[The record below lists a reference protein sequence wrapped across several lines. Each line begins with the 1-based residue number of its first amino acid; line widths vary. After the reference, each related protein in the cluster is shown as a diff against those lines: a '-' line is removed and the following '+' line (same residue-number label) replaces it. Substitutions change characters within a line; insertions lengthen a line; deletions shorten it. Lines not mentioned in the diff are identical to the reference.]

1 MLKFINYA
9 PLGHAFERLNL
20 EDVLGVLRH
29 GCGSGRGSIPT
40 PEEEANVILQAAWLD
55 LQLSYDPSAM
65 DVDVDLECLGI
76 LEQRMFELSLAA
88 GAAGNEQWGKDAG
101 THQDRWNP
109 YEGLPEHW
117 NHGDQD
123 PYAPEFEGEL
133 DVHRFKAQTAATAK
147 EVHISYDEGAHT
159 TESPLIELGRSIY
172 GSRGILGK
180 KESEGC
186 VGAGP
191 PLSIWTA
198 TRNFQG
204 TSRKKIKITAN
215 NGWEHVFARG
225 GIKSRFTKTT
235 TVDASHATEFLKNY
249 RPRARKQSLEVLIS
263 LPLDILFEIF
273 GRLLPLD
280 LLHLSR
286 TTKALR
292 SVLMHRSSTT
302 VWMAARSNV
311 KGMPACADDMSE
323 PAHASLAFDMHCHN
337 CLRPNVRNIDWN
349 LRVRYC
355 QKCFKE
361 RTEIVDDKFKKTYGL
376 KLHHCLSL
384 SMTQNHRESL
394 VDELS
399 KLGPEER
406 SVLRGLKRDAV
417 LVRKEHAVLC
427 TKWMEGEQ
435 QSRWKELDH
444 LRSLR
449 HDAILEKLIELGWEE
464 DVNKLPDRHTAR
476 IYKLTHF
483 EDLPLVKQ
491 PKPLTDHIWQNIQ
504 HKMVEFM
511 GQMREFRI
519 LQERKQ
525 QIRERQSLLAMIYI
539 RDIVELPAHLTV
551 TAEDFQPVREEL
563 FKLVDTWKRCNGHD
577 LRSDLLWRLEI
588 HPPCWLDRL
597 SVQCER
603 LAVAVFTC
611 TGWLCDDIPE
621 PNDLPRYMYFPEY
634 LHHRCNRIRRRAW
647 NELDPANTFAMGQGY
662 PGNTV
667 QREWSMDDLEL
678 DKKASQT
685 VRKLAKLGCFANNTT
700 YRVTTAPM
708 NYYIHCDTTIILT
721 QKHVLWVWHGCGMMR
736 QNPKAHQKGNPWKH
750 FILPTDR
757 SKLDLIHVLYQ

>member
-1 MLKFINYA
+1 MSFS
-9 PLGHAFERLNL
+9 NL
-20 EDVLGVLRH
+20 
-29 GCGSGRGSIPT
+29 CGS
-40 PEEEANVILQAAWLD
+40 
-55 LQLSYDPSAM
+55 SAVDM
-65 DVDVDLECLGI
+65 DSDD
-76 LEQRMFELSLAA
+76 
-88 GAAGNEQWGKDAG
+88 
-101 THQDRWNP
+101 
-109 YEGLPEHW
+109 
-117 NHGDQD
+117 
-123 PYAPEFEGEL
+123 EFTG
-133 DVHRFKAQTAATAK
+133 
-147 EVHISYDEGAHT
+147 HIT
-159 TESPLIELGRSIY
+159 
-172 GSRGILGK
+172 
-180 KESEGC
+180 
-186 VGAGP
+186 
-191 PLSIWTA
+191 
-198 TRNFQG
+198 
-204 TSRKKIKITAN
+204 KKIKITAN

-225 GIKSRFTKTT
+225 GIKSRFTKNTA
-235 TVDASHATEFLKNY
+235 VDATEFLKNY
-249 RPRARKQSLEVLIS
+249 RPRAQKQSLEILIS

-302 VWMAARSNV
+302 VWMAARSDV

-337 CLRPNVRNIDWN
+337 CLRPNVRNVDWN

-361 RTEIVDDKFKKTYGL
+361 RTEVVDDKFKKTYGL

-384 SMTQNHRESL
+384 SMTQNRNDARCLISDRESL

-417 LVRKEHAVLC
+417 LARKEHAVRC

-483 EDLPLVKQ
+483 EDHPLVKQ
-491 PKPLTDHIWQNIQ
+491 PKPLTDRIWQNIQ

-525 QIRERQSLLAMIYI
+525 QIRERQSLLATIYSDWQREKGYHKYLMPTAADLFGMRQV

-551 TAEDFQPVREEL
+551 TAEDFQPVCEEL
-563 FKLVDTWKRCNGHD
+563 FKLVDTWKRCNAHD

-588 HPPCWLDRL
+588 HPPYWLDRL

-611 TGWLCDDIPE
+611 TGWLCDNIPE
-621 PNDLPRYMYFPEY
+621 PNDSPRYMYFPEY

-667 QREWSMDDLEL
+667 QQEWSTDDLEL

-685 VRKLAKLGCFANNTT
+685 VRNIIDACDLDWREVTVSELDNLDPRLVCLKCSYGNRCDGERPMMVRSWRESVKHCAKKHWSDSTVKWQKISDEESRSLRQDQEEA
-700 YRVTTAPM
+700 AAS
-708 NYYIHCDTTIILT
+708 TTIPPRKIWRCT
-721 QKHVLWVWHGCGMMR
+721 HCHDKPGEPEKMTVQGMTDHLEDHHSIDLIN
-736 QNPKAHQKGNPWKH
+736 QVAGKDFAEALDVPPITIPSVKLKPKAVDP
-750 FILPTDR
+750 
-757 SKLDLIHVLYQ
+757 